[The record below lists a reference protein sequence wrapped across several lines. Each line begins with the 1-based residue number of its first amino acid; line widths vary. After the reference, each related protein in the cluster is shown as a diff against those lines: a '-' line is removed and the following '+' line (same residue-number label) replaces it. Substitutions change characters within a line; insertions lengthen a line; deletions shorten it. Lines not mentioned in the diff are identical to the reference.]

1 MSPDPRSFT
10 QSSTSTPD
18 NSVSL
23 RRLLSIAVGA
33 RIFND
38 TGIQIFGPYL
48 AAIASGLGMSIVS
61 LGALNSLRS
70 LMGLAAPVIGS
81 IADNI
86 GYRTTMRALLLLSA
100 AGTLAFAL
108 SPNLPVAVVGLIIMG
123 LGLFSFAPVLQAY
136 MSAQIPYHR
145 RSRGLGV
152 LEYGWALAGI
162 LGLSLS
168 GLLIDRFGWRAP
180 FLVISAGLLVAFFIL
195 GAFPRTPAAGARSQ
209 KAAAT
214 VSLQWRRWPRR
225 IAVRIRTLVQL
236 ESNARSA
243 WAAMIVNALN
253 VFAASCISF
262 IYGAWLGR
270 EYNVTATQLGL
281 VALFMGL
288 AELSG
293 SVLVSLVGDRLGKYR
308 SILGS
313 SIFAVGAYLLLP
325 LLNTF
330 VAQTNTLP
338 VARIIPLI
346 VGLVIARALFEISIV
361 SSISLL
367 SEQVPTQRGK
377 VLTLATAL
385 VTSGVAAAS
394 VVGPLTYTTWGL
406 TGTTLISAACSFIA
420 AVLAVRWVNER
431 R

>member
-1 MSPDPRSFT
+1 MPPDPRSLT
-10 QSSTSTPD
+10 PPSTSSPSG
-18 NSVSL
+18 SVSL
-23 RRLLSIAVGA
+23 RRLLSLAVGA

-48 AAIASGLGMSIVS
+48 ATIASGLGMSIVS

-70 LMGLAAPVIGS
+70 LMGLAAPITGS
-81 IADNI
+81 IADSI

-100 AGTLAFAL
+100 AGSLAFAL
-108 SPNLPVAVVGLIIMG
+108 SPNLPVAVAGILVMG

-145 RSRGLGV
+145 RSRGLGIV
-152 LEYGWALAGI
+152 EYGWALAGI

-180 FLVISAGLLVAFFIL
+180 FLAISAGLLVAFFIF
-195 GAFPRTPAAGARSQ
+195 GAFPRTPTANARPQ
-209 KAAAT
+209 TTAT
-214 VSLQWRRWPRR
+214 TAVLQWRRWPRR
-225 IAVRIRTLVQL
+225 LRVLVQL

-243 WAAMIVNALN
+243 WAAMLVNTLN
-253 VFAASCISF
+253 VFAASNISF
-262 IYGAWLGR
+262 IYGVWLGR

-281 VALFMGL
+281 VALFLGL

-313 SIFAVGAYLLLP
+313 SIIAITAYLLLP
-325 LLNTF
+325 LLDAI
-330 VAQTNTLP
+330 VASATW
-338 VARIIPLI
+338 VAILPLI
-346 VGLVIARALFEISIV
+346 VGLVIARFLFEISIV

-367 SEQVPTQRGK
+367 SEQVPAQRGK
-377 VLTLATAL
+377 VLALASAM
-385 VTSGVAAAS
+385 VTSGVAASS
-394 VVGPLTYTTWGL
+394 VVGPLSYTAWGI
-406 TGTTLISAACSFIA
+406 TGPSLIAAACALIA
-420 AVLAVRWVNER
+420 VILMVRWVNDIKGGR
-431 R
+431 